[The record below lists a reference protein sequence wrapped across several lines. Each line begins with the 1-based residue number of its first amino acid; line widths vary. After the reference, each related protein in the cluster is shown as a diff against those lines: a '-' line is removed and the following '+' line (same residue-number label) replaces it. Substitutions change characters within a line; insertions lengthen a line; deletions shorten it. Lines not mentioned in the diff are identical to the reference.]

1 MYYYIT
7 SATLHSRMAL
17 DVMTSKPDYITFRGF
32 DVIDWGIS
40 LCLGHVL
47 SLISGSFTIN
57 NWSFT
62 LKFNAKITLLKLF
75 YKFLL

>member
-47 SLISGSFTIN
+47 SLIQGCLPLIIGYSPLNSMQR
-57 NWSFT
+57 
-62 LKFNAKITLLKLF
+62 
-75 YKFLL
+75 